1 MVYKFMDTCGCKYLW
16 YKGYT
21 NFQRRK
27 KIMRN
32 YYNQGGP
39 TLTKAQKTL
48 PKELQKLIKG
58 KKKKE
63 KKPSM
68 MAQAIKGK
76 R

>member
-1 MVYKFMDTCGCKYLW
+1 
-16 YKGYT
+16 
-21 NFQRRK
+21 
-27 KIMRN
+27 MRN

-48 PKELQKLIKG
+48 PKELQKLIQG

-68 MAQAIKGK
+68 MAKAMKGK